1 MANWTAN
8 VPFIYDKI
16 LTGRYIMPE
25 GKTYLLKCIECGADF
40 FTEGEKSYYKS
51 KGLSMPKRCKPCR
64 DKRKLRFE
72 QEREEK
78 ELKGFLLTLPF
89 KQTEMTEIP
98 LADPDTTL
106 FVIGNG
112 FDIMHGVPSSYYN
125 FRDTIGKNNIL
136 RFTLETYI
144 LIYKSNFVII

>member
-1 MANWTAN
+1 
-8 VPFIYDKI
+8 
-16 LTGRYIMPE
+16 
-25 GKTYLLKCIECGADF
+25 
-40 FTEGEKSYYKS
+40 
-51 KGLSMPKRCKPCR
+51 
-64 DKRKLRFE
+64 
-72 QEREEK
+72 
-78 ELKGFLLTLPF
+78 
-89 KQTEMTEIP
+89 MTEIP

-144 LIYKSNFVII
+144 LIYKSDFVII

>member
-1 MANWTAN
+1 
-8 VPFIYDKI
+8 
-16 LTGRYIMPE
+16 
-25 GKTYLLKCIECGADF
+25 
-40 FTEGEKSYYKS
+40 
-51 KGLSMPKRCKPCR
+51 MPKRCKPCR
-64 DKRKLRFE
+64 DKRKLRLE

-98 LADPDTTL
+98 LADPYTTL